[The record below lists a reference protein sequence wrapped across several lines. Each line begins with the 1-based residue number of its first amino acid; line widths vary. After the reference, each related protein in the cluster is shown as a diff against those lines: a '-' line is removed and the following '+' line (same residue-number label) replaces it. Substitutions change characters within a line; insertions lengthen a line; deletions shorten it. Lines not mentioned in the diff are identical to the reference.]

1 MLLVWKRERRGMGE
15 AVDLRRLLGLLAG
28 VDGEVGELEVG
39 LHMMLAGNPGKLAL
53 FALERVGKSM
63 DGNLELLILALVLVM
78 IDFYTAQLVILD
90 G

>member
-1 MLLVWKRERRGMGE
+1 MLLVWKRERRGVGA

-28 VDGEVGELEVG
+28 VDGVVGELGVG
-39 LHMMLAGNPGKLAL
+39 LHMMLAGNPRKLAL

-63 DGNLELLILALVLVM
+63 DGKLELLLLALALVI
-78 IDFYTAQLVILD
+78 IDFYAVRLVRFD